1 MGKASNQG
9 DGVIACTGA
18 SLLAAGTLSI
28 CALSVCGVA
37 ACGLV
42 HAWRG
47 EGPCRGLVFA
57 EVTYGSKWSSKQD
70 QGSIS

>member
-1 MGKASNQG
+1 M
-9 DGVIACTGA
+9 IACTGA
-18 SLLAAGTLSI
+18 CLLAAGTLS
-28 CALSVCGVA
+28 LCGMA
-37 ACGLV
+37 ACGLM

-47 EGPCRGLVFA
+47 KGACRGLVFA